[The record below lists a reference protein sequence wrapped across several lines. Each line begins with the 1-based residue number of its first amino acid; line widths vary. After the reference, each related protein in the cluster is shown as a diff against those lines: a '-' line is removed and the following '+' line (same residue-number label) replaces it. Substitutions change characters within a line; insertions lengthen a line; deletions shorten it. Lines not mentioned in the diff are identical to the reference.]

1 MLNNLEVSKYSLT
14 LLQIKS
20 KTMLTERQQQIIE
33 ESINIIDERGIQGL
47 TIKNLS
53 RAIGISEPGI
63 YRHFES
69 KTEILL
75 SILNNFKEMAI
86 MLSGIMKT
94 YEATATEKISF
105 MFSKMLEL
113 FSETPSMI
121 SVIFSEEIFKNEEV
135 LKNKIVEILNLHTQT
150 LENIIAK
157 GQSEKNVRE
166 DIDHKSL
173 ALLAMGSLRLLVKKW
188 DLNNHNFNLS
198 KEGNKLISV
207 LSKVLGK

>member
-1 MLNNLEVSKYSLT
+1 MLS
-14 LLQIKS
+14 
-20 KTMLTERQQQIIE
+20 ERQEQIIS
-33 ESINIIDERGIQGL
+33 ESINIIDKKGIQGL

-53 RAIGISEPGI
+53 KAIGISEPGI

-86 MLSGIMKT
+86 MLSEMMKS
-94 YEATATEKISF
+94 YEATAIEKIRF

-113 FSETPSMI
+113 FSENPSMV

-135 LKNKIVEILNLHTQT
+135 LKIKIVEILNLHGQT
-150 LENIIAK
+150 LENIISK
-157 GQSEKNVRE
+157 GQSESSIRK
-166 DIDHKSL
+166 DIDKKSL
-173 ALLAMGSLRLLVKKW
+173 ALITMGSLRLLVKKW

-198 KEGNKLISV
+198 TEGNKLIAV
-207 LSKVLGK
+207 LSKVLSS

>member
-1 MLNNLEVSKYSLT
+1 MLSD
-14 LLQIKS
+14 
-20 KTMLTERQQQIIE
+20 RQQQIID
-33 ESINIIDERGIQGL
+33 ESIKIIDEKGIQGL

-53 RAIGISEPGI
+53 KAIGISEPGI

-86 MLSGIMKT
+86 MLSGIMET
-94 YEATATEKISF
+94 YEDTAIEKISF

-113 FSETPSMI
+113 FSENPSMI

-135 LKNKIVEILNLHTQT
+135 LKLKIVEILNLHAQT
-150 LENIIAK
+150 IENIISK

-166 DIDHKSL
+166 DIDEKSL
-173 ALLAMGSLRLLVKKW
+173 ALMAMGSLRLLVKKW
-188 DLNNHNFNLS
+188 DLNNHNFNL
-198 KEGNKLISV
+198 KTEGDKLIAV
-207 LSKVLGK
+207 LSKVLGTK